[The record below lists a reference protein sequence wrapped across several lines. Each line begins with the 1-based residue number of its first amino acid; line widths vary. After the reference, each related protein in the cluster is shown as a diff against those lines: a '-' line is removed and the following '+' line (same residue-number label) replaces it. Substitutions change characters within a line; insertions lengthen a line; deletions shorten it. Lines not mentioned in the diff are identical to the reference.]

1 MRSESGDFT
10 IYLVLFDD
18 ETKSLAMLRAK
29 ELIDEK
35 YLAFGDDGQV
45 DGVLPVDKCWISLCK
60 VNRPD
65 KIKIFGCRDW
75 QTPSVEHW
83 LLRLLMKLKRKY
95 STTAL

>member
-35 YLAFGDDGQV
+35 YLAFGDETGRW
-45 DGVLPVDKCWISLCK
+45 GATS
-60 VNRPD
+60 
-65 KIKIFGCRDW
+65 G
-75 QTPSVEHW
+75 
-83 LLRLLMKLKRKY
+83 
-95 STTAL
+95 